1 MHMRLSLMNLI
12 GVFVAALVVSF
23 FLLALIILETPLK
36 NYLPG
41 YNENVKQELVEQT
54 YRLDSLQNVMDL
66 QAVYLNTIR
75 DVVSGN
81 VHTDSVPPL
90 DSLELIQKEAM
101 LAERSQVLEDF
112 VNDYESRQK
121 DNLLLFD
128 QTVSYPIQTFFRPA
142 QGVVVQSF
150 DINDGHYG
158 IVVNTQ
164 KDSSVAATLTGTI
177 VYEDYVAD
185 EGWMLMVQ
193 HDGDYLS
200 IYYGLLKP
208 FKQVGANVQAG
219 ETLGLVAQETM
230 RFELWR
236 RGLPLNPEEV
246 VSF

>member
-1 MHMRLSLMNLI
+1 MRLSLMNLL

-66 QAVYLNTIR
+66 QAVYLNSIR

-81 VHTDSVPPL
+81 VHTDSLPPL
-90 DSLELIQKEAM
+90 DSMELVQKEAM
-101 LAERSQVLEDF
+101 LVERSQALEDF
-112 VNDYESRQK
+112 VSDYEAREK

-128 QTVSYPIQTFFRPA
+128 QALSYPVQTFFRPA
-142 QGVVVQSF
+142 RGVVVTPF
-150 DINDGHYG
+150 NMTEGHYG
-158 IVVNTQ
+158 IVVDTQ
-164 KDSSVAATLTGTI
+164 RDANVAATLTGTI

-185 EGWMLMVQ
+185 EGWMVMLQ

-200 IYYGLLKP
+200 MYYGLLKP
-208 FKQVGANVQAG
+208 FKSVGAIVQAG
-219 ETLGLVAQETM
+219 ETLALVAQETM

-236 RGLPLNPEEV
+236 RGLPQNPEEV
-246 VSF
+246 ISF